1 MKKYTI
7 KQASYI
13 LFLRKY
19 TSTVEKV
26 IVTVLIFM
34 MSLIL
39 ISATLEL
46 VYTLFMDFYNNETI
60 LISLD
65 TLMDSFG
72 GFLLILIGIE
82 LLETIKVY
90 LKQNIVH
97 VEVVVLVAIIALAR
111 KIVIIKIEEMPF
123 ITTIGMALLIMAL
136 SASYF
141 LLKKTGIMILSLN
154 ENSDD
159 EMPEQDNNNLL
170 KP

>member
-1 MKKYTI
+1 MI
-7 KQASYI
+7 KQANYI
-13 LFLRKY
+13 RFLRKF

-39 ISATLEL
+39 ISATVEL
-46 VYTLFMDFYNNETI
+46 VYTLFMDFYQNETL

-65 TLMDSFG
+65 TLLDSFG

-111 KIVIIKIEEMPF
+111 KIVIINVEQLSLEMTGG
-123 ITTIGMALLIMAL
+123 IAALIIALALAYYLI
-136 SASYF
+136 
-141 LLKKTGIMILSLN
+141 KKTGIMILSLN
-154 ENSDD
+154 ESCEEDI
-159 EMPEQDNNNLL
+159 PEQETNNLL